1 MNHSKDL
8 TLVIL
13 AAGMGSRYGGLKQLD
28 PVGPHDA
35 TIMDYSV
42 YDAKRAGF
50 ERVVF
55 VIRPDIEQEFKD
67 QIGARY
73 SAHIPVDYAFQRLDS
88 IPAGF
93 EIPEDRKKPWGTGHA
108 NLAAADAVSGPFAV
122 INADDF
128 YAREAFVA
136 LANFLQA
143 PCKTDV
149 VGCCM
154 VGYKL
159 RSTLSEHGTVGRG
172 VCRCDADGFL
182 EDIVEMQKIERD
194 GSRAVFTADDGSQ
207 QSLTGD
213 EIVSMNCWGF
223 APSVFDLLTNEF
235 VRFMQNHGS
244 RPGAEFHLPGAI
256 NTLIR
261 KGKASV
267 KVLSCDAQ
275 WCGVTYRDD
284 KPFVQKRIADLV
296 AEGAYPERL
305 WS

>member
-1 MNHSKDL
+1 MPTFPLITPSSDL
-8 TLVIL
+8 IASLP
-13 AAGMGSRYGGLKQLD
+13 GSRSQKIARNHGAQDMPTWRLPMPY
-28 PVGPHDA
+28 PV
-35 TIMDYSV
+35 
-42 YDAKRAGF
+42 
-50 ERVVF
+50 
-55 VIRPDIEQEFKD
+55 
-67 QIGARY
+67 
-73 SAHIPVDYAFQRLDS
+73 RL
-88 IPAGF
+88 
-93 EIPEDRKKPWGTGHA
+93 PW
-108 NLAAADAVSGPFAV
+108 